1 MARTFSFPSRGGA
14 TLGLDETVQPGDLC
28 PLGGATLYISGLG
41 PAPRVPPREETP
53 CSLPAGRDVAAA
65 EWGTVDSVLHA
76 VGSAALFIKHR
87 ILTSQHLGCT
97 GLFYSL
103 FSGKRESSSVLP
115 IFLAGIV
122 TVDRG
127 MTKARGAAQ
136 RRWPRKPLRSFPV
149 NASWRGR
156 AGSREQGRPQ
166 FPLSATLTLQ
176 LSQSSG
182 RSPGLYSLGRS

>member
-1 MARTFSFPSRGGA
+1 MTRLCSPVTYAHWEAPLCIFQDWD
-14 TLGLDETVQPGDLC
+14 LLPGCHPERRLHAAFQ
-28 PLGGATLYISGLG
+28 L
-41 PAPRVPPREETP
+41 EETLLQQSGALWTVSSMLWGLPP
-53 CSLPAGRDVAAA
+53 CL
-65 EWGTVDSVLHA
+65 
-76 VGSAALFIKHR
+76 KHR